1 MPDSAAAPMASSA
14 VPTPAEPTSAL
25 PRSKTS
31 TNAPA
36 STSTANNAT
45 HDAPAPPTAHD
56 RSAHQ
61 QAETF
66 LRTASNPDFKHPDHV
81 IPRRNY
87 SGFTDLIIVC
97 CHAIYLPS
105 AETSNFPLHSPLDER
120 NWLLA
125 PFQRSNAT
133 TGKPGEHE
141 TFLLHAQAGVNALTI
156 SPDNYDLET
165 NLLVFSGGATQ
176 KPKTDMTE
184 ARSYYHAALAAEL
197 SAGNLGGGRTHG
209 LFTRGRILLEEHATD
224 TLQNVLFSILLFRR
238 TVGTYPKKIRVV
250 THAFK
255 SKRVLELH
263 APALRWPEERIIVQ
277 GIDPVM
283 GVRELDEALEGEEA
297 EGYAAWDEDAFGVG
311 ERLRSKRVK
320 RGWDEGVVDE
330 MMEGVEESV
339 KGIFKGEVRERLPW
353 EDAEA
358 EEKV

>member
-14 VPTPAEPTSAL
+14 VPTPAAPTSAL

-36 STSTANNAT
+36 PTNTANTANT
-45 HDAPAPPTAHD
+45 TDHDP
-56 RSAHQ
+56 SAHQ
-61 QAETF
+61 QAEIF
-66 LRTASNPDFKHPDHV
+66 LRSASNPDFTHPDHV

-105 AETSNFPLHSPLDER
+105 AETPNFPLHSPLDER

-125 PFQRSNAT
+125 PFQKSNAQ

-141 TFLLHAQAGVNALTI
+141 TFLLHAQAGVSALTV
-156 SPDNYDLET
+156 SPDNYDLEK
-165 NLLVFSGGATQ
+165 NLLVFSGGSTQ
-176 KPKTDMTE
+176 RGKTDMSE

-197 SAGNLGGGRTHG
+197 AAGNLGGGRTHG

-224 TLQNVLFSILLFRR
+224 TLQNIFFSLLLFRR
-238 TVGTYPKKIRVV
+238 TVGAYPRNIRVV

-255 SKRVLELH
+255 SKRILELH
-263 APALRWPEERIIVQ
+263 APALRWPEARITVQ

-297 EGYAAWDEDAFGVG
+297 EGYAAWDEDAYGVG
-311 ERLRSKRVK
+311 SRLSSKRVK
-320 RGWDEGVVDE
+320 RGWDESVLGE
-330 MMEGVEESV
+330 ITEGLEDSV
-339 KGIFKGEVRERLPW
+339 MGILKGEVKGRLPW
-353 EDAEA
+353 EENEVPEM
-358 EEKV
+358 EESV